1 MLFGDELQRLRLSA
15 ELSQESLARKAGMSV
30 GNVRNYE
37 QGIRLPSFA
46 AVLKLAKALNVECTA
61 FAECDDVK
69 ADSADDESSSKK
81 RTPKKGK
88 K

>member
-1 MLFGDELQRLRLSA
+1 MLFGNELKRIRVSA
-15 ELSQESLARKAGMSV
+15 ELSQEALAQRAGMSV

-46 AVLKLAKALNVECTA
+46 AVLKLAKALNVDCSA
-61 FAECDDVK
+61 FAECDDVR
-69 ADSADDESSSKK
+69 ADEVDEEMKSKK
-81 RTPKKGK
+81 PAVKKGK